1 MNVLKSRWCPRMTGI
16 IVLLVG
22 VAFFVLPR
30 NAPPSSFTPIICVRL
45 MALCP
50 GVIWDTS
57 LLSHL
62 YIRSPSFH
70 PSLNFKS
77 ISAQSLGQMVR

>member
-1 MNVLKSRWCPRMTGI
+1 MTGI

-30 NAPPSSFTPIICVRL
+30 NAPVSSFILNVYLRL
-45 MALCP
+45 MALCS
-50 GVIWDTS
+50 GVMWDTS
-57 LLSHL
+57 LLGHI
-62 YIRSPSFH
+62 YGRSPSFH